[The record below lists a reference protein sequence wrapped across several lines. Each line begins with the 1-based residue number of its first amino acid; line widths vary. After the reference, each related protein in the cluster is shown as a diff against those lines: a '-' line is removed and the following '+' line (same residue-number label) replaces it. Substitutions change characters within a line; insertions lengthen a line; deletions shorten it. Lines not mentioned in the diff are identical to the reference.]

1 MADLE
6 KTEIA
11 AVEVANRD
19 TATAI
24 DALYEVMEREIEAK
38 KYVVTNQK
46 LLTII
51 FLIPKNNN
59 D

>member
-38 KYVVTNQK
+38 EICRNQSK

-51 FLIPKNNN
+51 FLIP
-59 D
+59 

>member
-6 KTEIA
+6 KQRLF

-51 FLIPKNNN
+51 FLIP
-59 D
+59 

>member
-51 FLIPKNNN
+51 FHSLKITVN
-59 D
+59 